1 MSLLRPATS
10 EVVKQ
15 DLIEYCCKVYQMD
28 HNGLHGY
35 THWMRVLHNG
45 RLLAK
50 AEGANIKVVELFCLL
65 HDTHRQNE
73 NIDPKHGYRAAQFTK
88 TLKGVWFD
96 ADDEEME
103 LLEEALAYHSDGY
116 TEGNITVQV
125 CWDADRLDLGRVG
138 IKPIPSR
145 LCTPTAKSANVLAAA
160 YQRSVTI
167 LKVGKE
173 TS

>member
-1 MSLLRPATS
+1 MSLLRPTTS

-15 DLIEYCCKVYQMD
+15 DFINYCCEIYKMD
-28 HNGLHGY
+28 HLGFHGY
-35 THWMRVLHNG
+35 AHWMRVLHNG

-50 AEGANIKVVELFCLL
+50 AEGANLKVVELFCLL
-65 HDTHRQNE
+65 HDSQRKNE
-73 NIDPKHGYRAAQFTK
+73 SIDPQHGYRAAQFAK

-96 ADDEEME
+96 ADSKEME

-116 TEGNITVQV
+116 IKGDITVQV

-145 LCTPTAKSANVLAAA
+145 LCTPTAKSAYVLAAA
-160 YQRSVTI
+160 YQRSFTF
-167 LKVGKE
+167 
-173 TS
+173 